1 MTKKRTL
8 CFLSAVA
15 TLLTFTTTM
24 IGQTEVVLGNNMDFV
39 DTTPRNDFRS
49 SSEGD
54 IAVVFNSTINSDFFF
69 EGLGTPILNH
79 EESTIDDWVD
89 QISPSFRYYLSSR
102 QSVNVGILLSRQR
115 QNVAGTTTDTSDFDL
130 SNIEHTFKSSS
141 ISLRVGYETWN
152 EPIHF
157 RKFNLETYFGASI
170 RLGRLRLRQKNR
182 TMITSAGTMTTP
194 QLVRQAGYL
203 GARFTQVLP
212 CVSTPF
218 LLVLNCWD
226 SGLSGKRVFGISDVS
241 FANEFDGE
249 TDAGNYLLASS
260 DLPSD
265 FATYEYS
272 ELSAKSSK
280 TSMYRGIRVLAVL
293 HIN

>member
-24 IGQTEVVLGNNMDFV
+24 IGQTEVVLGNNMDFI

-170 RLGRLRLRQKNR
+170 RLGRLVTTEEQNYDYVSGDYDYTTISTPSGVFGGEIYTGLAMRFDAFSVGVELLGFGFERQK
-182 TMITSAGTMTTP
+182 G
-194 QLVRQAGYL
+194 
-203 GARFTQVLP
+203 
-212 CVSTPF
+212 
-218 LLVLNCWD
+218 
-226 SGLSGKRVFGISDVS
+226 FGISDVS